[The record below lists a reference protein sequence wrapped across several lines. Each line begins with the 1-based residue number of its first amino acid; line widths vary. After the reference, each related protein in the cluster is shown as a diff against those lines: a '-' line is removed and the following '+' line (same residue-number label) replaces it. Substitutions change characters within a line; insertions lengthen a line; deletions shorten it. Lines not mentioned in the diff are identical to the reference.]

1 MNRYKITATRSNGT
15 KLSDYFIEATEG
27 AARKVFKECYRNEE
41 YSDVKVE
48 LVAEYVQATKEQ
60 EREALAK
67 IVKIIEG
74 LGPGSYVG
82 IAFEGCFK
90 DTEDNIE
97 NDFGCSMKQKL
108 ESAETRLADAEERLK
123 ELGGLIAKLKEERK
137 ALEEKLA
144 KQSLPEWLRFDLHAL
159 AAEDSA
165 AARKRMEE
173 SAEIMAETADKPRD
187 IAFKEA
193 VESYPVPISQKSCR
207 ATFTSFPM
215 EGRGRR
221 QLQNNIKFD
230 RTQAKRQCPIET
242 GTAFLRKNRCY
253 KNQTRSATSWKP
265 ALVSS

>member
-1 MNRYKITATRSNGT
+1 MNRYKVTATRSNGT
-15 KLSDYFIEATEG
+15 ELSDYFIEATEG
-27 AARKVFKECYRNEE
+27 AARKTFKECYRNEE

-90 DTEDNIE
+90 DAEDNIE

-144 KQSLPEWLRFDLHAL
+144 KQSLPEADGGERRDYGGNGRQAPGHRLQGGGGVLPQG
-159 AAEDSA
+159 EG
-165 AARKRMEE
+165 AARALRA
-173 SAEIMAETADKPRD
+173 SARWP
-187 IAFKEA
+187 
-193 VESYPVPISQKSCR
+193 
-207 ATFTSFPM
+207 
-215 EGRGRR
+215 G
-221 QLQNNIKFD
+221 
-230 RTQAKRQCPIET
+230 
-242 GTAFLRKNRCY
+242 
-253 KNQTRSATSWKP
+253 
-265 ALVSS
+265 

>member
-1 MNRYKITATRSNGT
+1 MNRYKVTATRSNGT
-15 KLSDYFIEATEG
+15 ELSDHFIEATEG
-27 AARKVFKECYRNEE
+27 AARKAFKECYRNEE

-90 DTEDNIE
+90 DAEDNIE

-187 IAFKEA
+187 IAFKGA
-193 VESYPVPISQKSCR
+193 VESYRK
-207 ATFTSFPM
+207 AK
-215 EGRGRR
+215 ERR
-221 QLQNNIKFD
+221 
-230 RTQAKRQCPIET
+230 E
-242 GTAFLRKNRCY
+242 RCERLLAGLDENAP
-253 KNQTRSATSWKP
+253 KQ
-265 ALVSS
+265 

>member
-1 MNRYKITATRSNGT
+1 MNRYKVTATRSNGT
-15 KLSDYFIEATEG
+15 ELSDYFIEATEG
-27 AARKVFKECYRNEE
+27 AARKTFKECYRNEE

-90 DTEDNIE
+90 DAEDNIE

-123 ELGGLIAKLKEERK
+123 ELDGLIAKLKEERK

-165 AARKRMEE
+165 AARKRM
-173 SAEIMAETADKPRD
+173 
-187 IAFKEA
+187 
-193 VESYPVPISQKSCR
+193 
-207 ATFTSFPM
+207 
-215 EGRGRR
+215 
-221 QLQNNIKFD
+221 
-230 RTQAKRQCPIET
+230 
-242 GTAFLRKNRCY
+242 
-253 KNQTRSATSWKP
+253 
-265 ALVSS
+265 

>member
-1 MNRYKITATRSNGT
+1 MNRYKVTATRSNGT
-15 KLSDYFIEATEG
+15 ELSDYFIEATEG
-27 AARKVFKECYRNEE
+27 AARKTFKECYRNEE

-90 DTEDNIE
+90 DAEDNIE

-123 ELGGLIAKLKEERK
+123 ELDGLIAKLKEERK

-187 IAFKEA
+187 IAFKGGGGVLPQGEGA
-193 VESYPVPISQKSCR
+193 AR
-207 ATFTSFPM
+207 A
-215 EGRGRR
+215 
-221 QLQNNIKFD
+221 
-230 RTQAKRQCPIET
+230 
-242 GTAFLRKNRCY
+242 LRA
-253 KNQTRSATSWKP
+253 SARWP
-265 ALVSS
+265 G

>member
-27 AARKVFKECYRNEE
+27 AARKAFNECYRNEE

-90 DTEDNIE
+90 DAEDNIE

-159 AAEDSA
+159 ADGGERRDYGGNGRQAPGHRLQGGGGVLPQGEG
-165 AARKRMEE
+165 AARALRA
-173 SAEIMAETADKPRD
+173 SARWP
-187 IAFKEA
+187 
-193 VESYPVPISQKSCR
+193 
-207 ATFTSFPM
+207 
-215 EGRGRR
+215 G
-221 QLQNNIKFD
+221 
-230 RTQAKRQCPIET
+230 
-242 GTAFLRKNRCY
+242 
-253 KNQTRSATSWKP
+253 
-265 ALVSS
+265 

>member
-1 MNRYKITATRSNGT
+1 MNRYKVTATRSNGT
-15 KLSDYFIEATEG
+15 ELSDYFIEATEG
-27 AARKVFKECYRNEE
+27 AARKTFKECYRNEE

-90 DTEDNIE
+90 DAEDNIE

-108 ESAETRLADAEERLK
+108 ESAETRLADAEER
-123 ELGGLIAKLKEERK
+123 LKEERK

-187 IAFKEA
+187 IAFKGA
-193 VESYPVPISQKSCR
+193 VESYRK
-207 ATFTSFPM
+207 AK
-215 EGRGRR
+215 ERR
-221 QLQNNIKFD
+221 
-230 RTQAKRQCPIET
+230 E
-242 GTAFLRKNRCY
+242 RCERLLAGLDENAP
-253 KNQTRSATSWKP
+253 KQ
-265 ALVSS
+265 